1 MDKFADAT
9 GYGPDFTNYESER
22 SMGGKIEKCD
32 ACGDP
37 HPKLMIEET
46 GGSYI
51 ECTVCGMT
59 GETFGD
65 AKEAIEDWNAEYL
78 LIFDEPETGTTP
90 DSECTKFS
98 TGAKRS
104 KDANGVRYDLISVV
118 GLRRLA
124 ARYALGAVNYG
135 DDNWRKGFPYSD
147 VINHLQ
153 NHLELFKE
161 GDTSDDNLAAIA
173 WGAFTLMD
181 FEENMPEMDDRWATK
196 RGKGK

>member
-1 MDKFADAT
+1 LSDELLKSAAACLECD
-9 GYGPDFTNYESER
+9 GVDLEIDN
-22 SMGGKIEKCD
+22 IE
-32 ACGDP
+32 GR
-37 HPKLMIEET
+37 
-46 GGSYI
+46 YWV
-51 ECTVCGMT
+51 ECTYCDNSSTLAASAV
-59 GETFGD
+59 
-65 AKEAIEDWNAEYL
+65 EAVKNWNREQDGPEL
-78 LIFDEPETGTTP
+78 DDTESTQSETGTVT

-124 ARYALGAVNYG
+124 ARYALGAANYG
-135 DDNWRKGFPYSD
+135 PENWRHGFPYSD

-196 RGKGK
+196 RKAAAK